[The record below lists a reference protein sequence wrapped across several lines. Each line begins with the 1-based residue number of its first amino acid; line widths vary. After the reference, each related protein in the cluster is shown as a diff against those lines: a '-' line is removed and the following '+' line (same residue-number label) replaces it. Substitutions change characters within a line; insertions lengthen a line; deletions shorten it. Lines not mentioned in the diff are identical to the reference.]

1 LARPTS
7 PYFGGSVVQ
16 KLFSTFYKEKSTEIF
31 FKALFSPKL
40 ALQYPIMNTPT
51 FIILI
56 LTLAITAPII
66 FIIANPHWLSYLRRR
81 WIRLPKE
88 PDVANLQQSYFTH
101 FIDLLTRLNLPLGY
115 TDKENIP
122 QSGKLV
128 APLYWV
134 LKEMARGENL
144 NFLTAHAAL
153 SRQDNKLTRNI
164 VSTLLKSPEPLVLL
178 GDPGSG
184 KSVTLRQIG
193 LKLAHWMQSSQA
205 PLMPIYL
212 PLNTFTLS
220 LDKNDPV
227 WQFIG
232 ETLVEQFGE
241 NLGNQIFGQLKKLLA
256 AGQVVFL
263 FDSMDEM
270 PRADYGARF
279 EVLKRFADK
288 YSTNNKFIFA
298 CRKLD
303 YRERFESRKVI
314 IDLFSRGQ
322 IKQFLKNMGLSDWKV
337 LYKKLIDR
345 KLGYRELAENPFF
358 LKLIATYWQEKQTLP
373 ENQTVLFQEFSQ
385 FLLRE
390 YNKGATDLTYDN
402 ETVETLLAHVGFAMT
417 AHFKSIVVD
426 YDALVTYLTASSQ
439 ATQVGFNRQKIEE
452 ILKVAIGSRLIFRD
466 KQNRLRFQHHRFQEY
481 FAAYYIKA
489 FKPALNWEQ
498 LYDNIWWQEVL
509 VLLFGISDDPNELMR
524 GLLDSVP
531 LPDDI
536 ENLQDESQQEDIVE
550 RLTEGYPFIP
560 KFMKRLVIGAIFERI
575 PKLDANDSLKETELE
590 NFADSLILA
599 ARCQGNSLATLDE
612 SLVEWLMEDIAYYIE
627 QKHNRLVVIKMIEAL
642 GYTKRQSILP
652 FIEHLIM
659 HESPWVQ
666 NETMELI
673 ARY

>member
-1 LARPTS
+1 
-7 PYFGGSVVQ
+7 
-16 KLFSTFYKEKSTEIF
+16 
-31 FKALFSPKL
+31 
-40 ALQYPIMNTPT
+40 MNTT
-51 FIILI
+51 TLI
-56 LTLAITAPII
+56 TLLLTLAITAPVI
-66 FIIANPHWLSYLRRR
+66 FMIANPHWFSYLRRR
-81 WIRLPKE
+81 WVRLAVE
-88 PDVANLQQSYFTH
+88 PDVASFQQSYFTD

-164 VSTLLKSPEPLVLL
+164 VRTLLKSPEPLVLL

-193 LKLAHWMQSSQA
+193 LKLADWMHHSRA

-212 PLNTFTLS
+212 PLNTFSLS
-220 LDKNDPV
+220 LNQADPV
-227 WQFIG
+227 WQFVG
-232 ETLVEQFGE
+232 ETLQEQFGE
-241 NLGNQIFGQLKKLLA
+241 ELGNQVLARLEQLLA

-279 EVLKRFADK
+279 EVLKRFADT
-288 YSTNNKFIFA
+288 YSKAEKPSFFKKLLSPQSSQFIFA

-322 IKQFLKNMGLSDWKV
+322 IKQFLKNMGLPDWKV
-337 LYKKLIDR
+337 LYQKLIDR

-358 LKLIATYWQEKQTLP
+358 LKLIATYWRENQKLP

-385 FLLRE
+385 FLLDE
-390 YNKGATDLTYDN
+390 YKKGAAADLSYDN

-426 YDALVTYLTASSQ
+426 YNELVAVIAASSQ
-439 ATQVGFNRQKIEE
+439 VGFSRDKIET

-481 FAAYYIKA
+481 FAAYYIKV

-509 VLLFGISDDPNELMR
+509 VLLFGISNKPNELMR
-524 GLLDSVP
+524 RLLNSVP
-531 LPDDI
+531 VPNAKNPPN
-536 ENLQDESQQEDIVE
+536 EMKQEDIAE
-550 RLTEGYPFIP
+550 R
-560 KFMKRLVIGAIFERI
+560 
-575 PKLDANDSLKETELE
+575 
-590 NFADSLILA
+590 LILA
-599 ARCQGNSLATLDE
+599 ARCQGNSLLKLEKTVFD
-612 SLVEWLMEDIAYYIE
+612 SLLNQITFYIE
-627 QKHNRLVVIKMIEAL
+627 QGHRLIIVKMIKAL
-642 GYTKRQSILP
+642 GYTKVKSVLP
-652 FIEHLIM
+652 FVDSLFT
-659 HESPWVQ
+659 HESRWVQ
-666 NETMELI
+666 NEAIELI
-673 ARY
+673 MRH

>member
-1 LARPTS
+1 
-7 PYFGGSVVQ
+7 
-16 KLFSTFYKEKSTEIF
+16 
-31 FKALFSPKL
+31 
-40 ALQYPIMNTPT
+40 MNTT
-51 FIILI
+51 AIITLI
-56 LTLAITAPII
+56 LTLAITAPVI
-66 FIIANPHWLSYLRRR
+66 FIIANPHWFSYLRRR
-81 WIRLPKE
+81 WFRLATE
-88 PDVANLQQSYFTH
+88 PDVANWQQSYFSD
-101 FIDLLTRLNLPLGY
+101 FNDLLTRLNLPLGY

-164 VSTLLKSPEPLVLL
+164 VRTLLKSPEPLVLL

-193 LKLAHWMQSSQA
+193 LKLAHWMHHSRA
-205 PLMPIYL
+205 PLIPIYL

-220 LDKNDPV
+220 LDKPAPV

-232 ETLVEQFGE
+232 ETLQEQFGE
-241 NLGNQIFGQLKKLLA
+241 ELANQVFARLEPLLA

-288 YSTNNKFIFA
+288 YSNYNKFIFA

-314 IDLFSRGQ
+314 LDLFSRGQ
-322 IKQFLKNMGLSDWKV
+322 IKRFLKNMELPDWKV
-337 LYKKLIDR
+337 LYQKLIDR

-358 LKLIATYWQEKQTLP
+358 LKLIAMYWQEKQSLP
-373 ENQTVLFQEFSQ
+373 ENQTVLFQEFSR
-385 FLLRE
+385 FLWRE
-390 YNKGATDLTYDN
+390 YNKGAADLAYNN

-417 AHFKSIVVD
+417 AYFKSIVVD
-426 YDALVTYLTASSQ
+426 YDALVTYLAASNQ
-439 ATQVGFNRQKIEE
+439 TDFNQQKIEA
-452 ILKVAIGSRLIFRD
+452 ILKVAVDSRLIFRD

-481 FAAYYIKA
+481 FAAYYIKV

-509 VLLFGISDDPNELMR
+509 VLLFGISDAPNELM
-524 GLLDSVP
+524 GHLLES
-531 LPDDI
+531 I
-536 ENLQDESQQEDIVE
+536 ENDIKNQE
-550 RLTEGYPFIP
+550 
-560 KFMKRLVIGAIFERI
+560 K
-575 PKLDANDSLKETELE
+575 LE
-590 NFADSLILA
+590 NQKREINVARKSLQNEDNNYYRERKQEIVQLNNQPNSINLQTEFIEDSAERLILA
-599 ARCQGNSLATLDE
+599 ARCQGNSLVPLNEKMVETL
-612 SLVEWLMEDIAYYIE
+612 IAQIRYCT
-627 QKHNRLVVIKMIEAL
+627 KHGNRLILVKMIEAL
-642 GYTKRQSILP
+642 GYTKGQSILS
-652 FIEHLIM
+652 FIESLIM

-666 NETMELI
+666 NEAIELI
-673 ARY
+673 TRY

>member
-1 LARPTS
+1 
-7 PYFGGSVVQ
+7 
-16 KLFSTFYKEKSTEIF
+16 
-31 FKALFSPKL
+31 
-40 ALQYPIMNTPT
+40 MNTPT
-51 FIILI
+51 LITLI
-56 LTLAITAPII
+56 LTFSITTLII
-66 FIIANPHWLSYLRRR
+66 FIIAKPHWLSYLRRR
-81 WIRLPKE
+81 WFRLAKE
-88 PDVANLQQSYFTH
+88 SDITELQQSYFTD

-128 APLYWV
+128 EPLYWV
-134 LKEMARGENL
+134 LKEMAPGENL
-144 NFLTAHAAL
+144 NNLNAHAAL
-153 SRQDNKLTRNI
+153 SMPDNKLTRNI
-164 VSTLLKSPEPLVLL
+164 VSTLLKSAEPLVLL

-193 LKLAHWMQSSQA
+193 LKLADWMQHSKA
-205 PLMPIYL
+205 PLIPIYL
-212 PLNTFTLS
+212 PLNTFTIS

-227 WQFIG
+227 WLFIG
-232 ETLVEQFGE
+232 ETLFEQFGD
-241 NLGNQIFGQLKKLLA
+241 NLGPQLFGQLDKLLA

-288 YSTNNKFIFA
+288 YSSNNKFIFA

-314 IDLFSRGQ
+314 IDVFSRGQ
-322 IKQFLKNMGLSDWKV
+322 IKQFLKNMGLPDWKV

-358 LKLIATYWQEKQTLP
+358 LKLIATYWQENQKLP
-373 ENQTVLFQEFSQ
+373 ENQTVLFQEFSR

-390 YNKGATDLTYDN
+390 YNQTVPHFDKGRLGGIFDN
-402 ETVETLLAHVGFAMT
+402 ETVETLLAHVGFVMT

-426 YDALVTYLTASSQ
+426 YDALMTYLTTSSQ
-439 ATQVGFNRQKIEE
+439 AAQAGFNHQKIEAV
-452 ILKVAIGSRLIFRD
+452 LKVAIGSRLIFRD
-466 KQNRLRFQHHRFQEY
+466 KQDRLRFQHHRFQEY
-481 FAAYYIKA
+481 FAAFYIKE
-489 FKPALNWEQ
+489 FKPVLNWEQ

-509 VLLFGISDDPNELMR
+509 VLLFGISDDPNELMED
-524 GLLDSVP
+524 LLDSVP
-531 LPDDI
+531 LPDDV
-536 ENLQDESQQEDIVE
+536 ENLQDESQQEDIVK
-550 RLTEGYPFIP
+550 RLTERFPFIP
-560 KFMKRLVIGAIFERI
+560 KLMKRFIIGAIFERI
-575 PKLDANDSLKETELE
+575 PKANANDSLKETELE
-590 NFADSLILA
+590 DFADILILA
-599 ARCQGNSLATLDE
+599 TRCQGNSLATLDE

-642 GYTKRQSILP
+642 GYTKGQSILP

>member
-1 LARPTS
+1 
-7 PYFGGSVVQ
+7 
-16 KLFSTFYKEKSTEIF
+16 
-31 FKALFSPKL
+31 
-40 ALQYPIMNTPT
+40 
-51 FIILI
+51 
-56 LTLAITAPII
+56 
-66 FIIANPHWLSYLRRR
+66 
-81 WIRLPKE
+81 
-88 PDVANLQQSYFTH
+88 
-101 FIDLLTRLNLPLGY
+101 LGY

-193 LKLAHWMQSSQA
+193 LKLADWMRRSRA
-205 PLMPIYL
+205 PLIPIYL
-212 PLNTFTLS
+212 PLNTFSLS
-220 LDKNDPV
+220 LDKPEPV
-227 WQFIG
+227 WRFIG
-232 ETLVEQFGE
+232 ETLHEQFGE
-241 NLGNQIFGQLKKLLA
+241 ALGSQVLGRFPQLLA

-288 YSTNNKFIFA
+288 YSSKNKFIFA

-322 IKQFLKNMGLSDWKV
+322 IKQFLKNMGLPDWKV
-337 LYKKLIDR
+337 LYKKLLDR

-358 LKLIATYWQEKQTLP
+358 LKLIATYWQQKQTLP
-373 ENQTVLFQEFSQ
+373 ENQTVLFQEFSR

-390 YNKGATDLTYDN
+390 YNKGVAELAYNN
-402 ETVETLLAHVGFAMT
+402 ETVESLLAHVGFAMT

-439 ATQVGFNRQKIEE
+439 AAQAGFNHQKIEAV
-452 ILKVAIGSRLIFRD
+452 LKVAIGSRLIFLD

-489 FKPALNWEQ
+489 FKPELNWEQ

-509 VLLFGISDDPNELMR
+509 VLLFGISDDPNELMWD
-524 GLLDSVP
+524 LFDYIFEH
-531 LPDDI
+531 DA
-536 ENLQDESQQEDIVE
+536 ENPPNETEQEDIAE
-550 RLTEGYPFIP
+550 R
-560 KFMKRLVIGAIFERI
+560 
-575 PKLDANDSLKETELE
+575 
-590 NFADSLILA
+590 LILA
-599 ARCQGNSLATLDE
+599 ARCQGNSLIPLEEALIE
-612 SLVEWLMEDIAYYIE
+612 ELMSRIE
-627 QKHNRLVVIKMIEAL
+627 FYLEQNHRLVVVKMIEAL
-642 GYTKRQSILP
+642 GYIKGQSILP
-652 FIEHLIM
+652 FVEDLIM
-659 HESPWVQ
+659 HDSPWVQ
-666 NETMELI
+666 NETIELI
-673 ARY
+673 MRY

>member
-1 LARPTS
+1 
-7 PYFGGSVVQ
+7 
-16 KLFSTFYKEKSTEIF
+16 
-31 FKALFSPKL
+31 
-40 ALQYPIMNTPT
+40 MNTT
-51 FIILI
+51 ILITLI
-56 LTLAITAPII
+56 LTLAITASV
-66 FIIANPHWLSYLRRR
+66 IIANPHWLSYLRRR
-81 WIRLPKE
+81 WFRLAVE
-88 PDVANLQQSYFTH
+88 PDVASFQNAYFTQ

-134 LKEMARGENL
+134 LKEMAQGENL

-164 VSTLLKSPEPLVLL
+164 VRTLLKSQQPLVLL

-193 LKLAHWMQSSQA
+193 LKLADWMHHSRA
-205 PLMPIYL
+205 PLIPIYL
-212 PLNTFTLS
+212 PLNTFSLS
-220 LDKNDPV
+220 LDKPDPV
-227 WQFIG
+227 WRFIG
-232 ETLVEQFGE
+232 ETLHEQFGE
-241 NLGNQIFGQLKKLLA
+241 ALGSQVFTQFPKLLA

-288 YSTNNKFIFA
+288 YSKAEKLSFFKKLLSPQPSQFIFA

-322 IKQFLKNMGLSDWKV
+322 IKQFLKNMGLPDWKV

-358 LKLIATYWQEKQTLP
+358 LKLIATYWRENQKLP

-385 FLLRE
+385 FLLGE
-390 YNKGATDLTYDN
+390 YNKGAAADLSYDN
-402 ETVETLLAHVGFAMT
+402 ETVETLLAHAGFAMT

-426 YDALVTYLTASSQ
+426 YDALVTYLAASSQ
-439 ATQVGFNRQKIEE
+439 AAQAGFNHQKIEA

-481 FAAYYIKA
+481 FAAYYIKV
-489 FKPALNWEQ
+489 FKPELNWEQ

-509 VLLFGISDDPNELMR
+509 VLLFGIIDEPDGLMR
-524 GLLDSVP
+524 RLLASIPTLDP
-531 LPDDI
+531 KNPPT
-536 ENLQDESQQEDIVE
+536 EFRQEDIAE
-550 RLTEGYPFIP
+550 R
-560 KFMKRLVIGAIFERI
+560 
-575 PKLDANDSLKETELE
+575 
-590 NFADSLILA
+590 LILA
-599 ARCQGNSLATLDE
+599 ARCQGNALTLLNDE
-612 SLVEWLMEDIAYYIE
+612 LINILMHQINFYIRKGE
-627 QKHNRLVVIKMIEAL
+627 RLVVVKMIEAL
-642 GYTKRQSILP
+642 RYTKGQSILP
-652 FIEHLIM
+652 FMEFLIM
-659 HESPWVQ
+659 HKSPWVQ
-666 NETMELI
+666 DEAMELI
-673 ARY
+673 TRY